1 MSETSA
7 SAANGPSNRNRPRL
21 PRGVRTRFDEAR
33 GTWMLLAPERTLK
46 LDAVGAA
53 ILAEVDGEKDLDQV
67 VDALVARF
75 KAPREQ
81 IARDVMTFLG
91 SLRDRRMLDMDPPS
105 AESKRGVSSENPN
118 TGGIGGAT

>member
-1 MSETSA
+1 
-7 SAANGPSNRNRPRL
+7 
-21 PRGVRTRFDEAR
+21 
-33 GTWMLLAPERTLK
+33 MLLAPERTLK

-53 ILAEVDGEKDLDQV
+53 ILAEVDGEKDMDQV

-81 IARDVMTFLG
+81 IARDVMAFLS

-105 AESKRGVSSENPN
+105 VASQAGSSPGDPAAGG
-118 TGGIGGAT
+118 TGGRT